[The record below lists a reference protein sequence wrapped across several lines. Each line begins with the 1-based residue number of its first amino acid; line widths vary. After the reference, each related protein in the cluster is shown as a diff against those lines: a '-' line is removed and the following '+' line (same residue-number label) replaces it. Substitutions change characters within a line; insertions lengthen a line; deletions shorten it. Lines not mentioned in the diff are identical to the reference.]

1 MFLKLVPNH
10 HLTMTEQL
18 FKFLD
23 FSPRLVKANL
33 LLFHP
38 LKIKLSSIYRKNF
51 KIQKVLPPEYLF
63 STQLYFIIYYA
74 SIFRPISLRRA
85 QVLAPL
91 YQPKK
96 KTQSRG
102 PTPDTD
108 VKGNASASILKNT
121 IPHSSKPTPAP

>member
-38 LKIKLSSIYRKNF
+38 LKKKNKKLSSIHRKNF

-74 SIFRPISLRRA
+74 SIFRSISLRRV

-96 KTQSRG
+96 PQRRG
-102 PTPDTD
+102 PMPDTD
-108 VKGNASASILKNT
+108 LKGNASAINT
-121 IPHSSKPTPAP
+121 QEHHPTQL